1 MRSSSS
7 HSRVWSFAFMKTTS
21 PFMGGLKGLSD
32 LFSHVIIVNAPDL
45 LFAALPPVGDIVPL
59 SGRVASIGLRC
70 AMLQPCN
77 SYCRRPVRQFSGG
90 KRFFIHSLHG
100 GPRSNNAVHVPGMD
114 AVLARRETEEGTE
127 SDDLLLQQAETEE
140 RQTDGRNAEES
151 KGRRQQAHGPSVSP
165 QGLSPTSRTPPAEA
179 KWGRTSALSL
189 IDWFWIRRDGA
200 GPHRKIRS
208 RGGVAAKFFTT
219 RALPDSVCPKA
230 LRHSRSER
238 RSIEC
243 GRSSATC
250 GRSADVSPACSRSKS
265 STRHAPV
272 G

>member
-1 MRSSSS
+1 MARLVG
-7 HSRVWSFAFMKTTS
+7 RFY
-21 PFMGGLKGLSD
+21 GRER
-32 LFSHVIIVNAPDL
+32 LFYTL
-45 LFAALPPVGDIVPL
+45 AAWRHEV
-59 SGRVASIGLRC
+59 
-70 AMLQPCN
+70 
-77 SYCRRPVRQFSGG
+77 
-90 KRFFIHSLHG
+90 KH
-100 GPRSNNAVHVPGMD
+100 AVHVPGMV

-265 STRHAPV
+265 WTRHAPV